1 VQYEEREAKPIDGM
15 TLSEEKAW
23 MTRAKEDPEAFG
35 RVFDA
40 QFPAI
45 FSYLLHRTA
54 DAALAEDLAAK
65 TFFNALRYVRRFR
78 WSGVS
83 VSSWLYRIAMNEV
96 NSHLR
101 KRRPLALDA
110 FSDRLVD
117 HRPGPEEA
125 LMRAEAES
133 EFLEVHACI
142 DRLKPD
148 EQNLIVLRYFEDM
161 PYAGIAAITG
171 KKEGSLRMRTMR
183 ALEKLRKIFLQKG
196 LDDER
201 AGRLLAGGTETRRE
215 VGFVPEQ
222 AEARSP

>member
-1 VQYEEREAKPIDGM
+1 MHDGEREAKPINGM

-35 RVFDA
+35 RLFDIH
-40 QFPAI
+40 FPSI

-65 TFFNALRYVRRFR
+65 TFFNALRYVRRYK
-78 WSGVS
+78 WSGVP
-83 VSSWLYRIAMNEV
+83 VSSWLFRIAMNEV

-101 KRRPLALDA
+101 KRRPLSLDA
-110 FSDRLVD
+110 FSERLVD
-117 HRPGPEEA
+117 ERPRPDEA
-125 LMRAEAES
+125 LLRAEAEK
-133 EFLEVHACI
+133 EFLELHACI
-142 DRLKPD
+142 GQLKPD

-171 KKEGSLRMRTMR
+171 KKEGSLRMRMMR
-183 ALEKLRKIFLQKG
+183 ALEKLKKILLQRG

-201 AGRLLAGGTETRRE
+201 AGKLLADSTKTRARGGGVPTE
-215 VGFVPEQ
+215 
-222 AEARSP
+222 AEA